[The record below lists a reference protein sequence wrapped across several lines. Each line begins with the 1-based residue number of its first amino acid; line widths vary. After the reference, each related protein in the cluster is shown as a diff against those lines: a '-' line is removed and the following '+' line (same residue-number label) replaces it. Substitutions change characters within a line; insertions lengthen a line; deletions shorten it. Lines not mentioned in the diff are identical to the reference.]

1 MHIDRSARILSA
13 IALFGVVVLAL
24 SVATLISPGGGGEDR
39 LVAPMP
45 AAAGRQVV
53 RPAVFP
59 NTGLPYSPGI
69 LAGNTLYL
77 SGQLGRDPATAALVP
92 GGIGAE
98 TRQALANLGEVLR
111 AAGMDYGDVVSVT
124 AFIADFAD
132 FPAFN
137 EAYREVFAT
146 DPPARA
152 MVQVA
157 GLNLG
162 ARVEIQMIAAKAVR

>member
-1 MHIDRSARILSA
+1 MHIDRSARIISG

-24 SVATLISPGGGGEDR
+24 SVVR
-39 LVAPMP
+39 LVSPTNEGGPVTAPP
-45 AAAGRQVV
+45 SARPVRARQVV

-69 LAGNTLYL
+69 LAGDTLYL

-137 EAYREVFAT
+137 DAYREVFAT

-152 MVQVA
+152 TVQVA

-162 ARVEIQMIAAKAVR
+162 ARVEIQMIASR

>member
-1 MHIDRSARILSA
+1 MHIDRSARIISG
-13 IALFGVVVLAL
+13 IALFGVVVLAF
-24 SVATLISPGGGGEDR
+24 SVARLISPASDGGTTA
-39 LVAPMP
+39 VPP
-45 AAAGRQVV
+45 AARPYRQVV

-69 LAGNTLYL
+69 LAGDTLYL
-77 SGQLGRDPATAALVP
+77 SGQLGRDPETAVLVP

-111 AAGMDYGDVVSVT
+111 EAGMDYGDVVAVT

-152 MVQVA
+152 TVQVA

-162 ARVEIQMIAAKAVR
+162 ARVEIQMVASRPKR

>member
-1 MHIDRSARILSA
+1 MHIDRSARIISG

-24 SVATLISPGGGGEDR
+24 SVARLISPTREGE
-39 LVAPMP
+39 PSTGTPP
-45 AAAGRQVV
+45 ARPSRQVV
-53 RPAVFP
+53 RPEAFP

-69 LAGNTLYL
+69 LVGNTLYL

-98 TRQALANLGEVLR
+98 TRQALANLRGVLR

-146 DPPARA
+146 EPPARA
-152 MVQVA
+152 TVQVA

-162 ARVEIQMIAAKAVR
+162 ARVEIQMVAAR

>member
-1 MHIDRSARILSA
+1 MHIDRSARVISG

-24 SVATLISPGGGGEDR
+24 SVVRLISPTSDDGR
-39 LVAPMP
+39 AVTPPPRP
-45 AAAGRQVV
+45 ARQVV

-69 LAGNTLYL
+69 LVGDTLYL
-77 SGQLGRDPATAALVP
+77 SGQLGRDPETATLVP
-92 GGIGAE
+92 GGIGPE
-98 TRQALANLGEVLR
+98 TRQALANLGEVLG
-111 AAGMDYGDVVSVT
+111 AAGMGFGDVVSVT

-152 MVQVA
+152 TVQVA

-162 ARVEIQMIAAKAVR
+162 ARVEIQMIAARAGR

>member
-1 MHIDRSARILSA
+1 MHIDRSARIISG

-24 SVATLISPGGGGEDR
+24 SVVRLISPTSEGEPTT
-39 LVAPMP
+39 APPP
-45 AAAGRQVV
+45 ARPARQVV

-69 LAGNTLYL
+69 LAGDTLYL
-77 SGQLGRDPATAALVP
+77 SGQLGRDPKTAALVP
-92 GGIGAE
+92 GGIAAE
-98 TRQALANLGEVLR
+98 TRQALTNLGEVLR

-124 AFIADFAD
+124 AFITDFAD

-137 EAYREVFAT
+137 EAYREVFAA

-152 MVQVA
+152 TVQVA

-162 ARVEIQMIAAKAVR
+162 ARVEIQMIAARPGR